1 MKRKWLYVLLGF
13 LWLTFSGLYAQE
25 QTVTGVV
32 KDQDGRPLL
41 GVSVVEKGTT
51 HGVDTDLEGKFS
63 IKVAGDKSVLVFSMV
78 GSTPVER
85 MVGNNKVLNVVLKE
99 EVTELTGL
107 VFTGYQEIDKK
118 LFTGNSQTL
127 KIDNIKQDGVVD
139 VGRMLEG
146 RSAGVNVQNLSGTFG
161 TSPKI
166 TIRGGSSIFGDTKP
180 LWVVDGAVQ
189 EEVVNLSFEQL
200 ASGDA
205 STLISSAISGLN
217 ANDIESIEILKDAS
231 ALSLYGARALNGA
244 VIITTKSG
252 KRNVKTQLSYQ
263 LEESV
268 RMIPNYAQFDLMNS
282 QETMSVY
289 RELEQKGYLDRATY
303 MAAQQGGAY
312 HIMYRNTDTYNPAT
326 GRFLLQNSPEARNAF
341 LRKYEYANTDWFKT
355 LFRPS
360 LTQNHTLSLSGG
372 GENTTIYSS
381 LGFFVD
387 PGWTIADRVHRIT
400 GNIKT
405 TYDLSSKVKIGI
417 LAQGAIRNQ
426 KAPGTFSR
434 SSNQVTGEYER
445 DFDINPFSYALN
457 TTRALRPYDDEG
469 NYDYYRMNY
478 APMNILKELKNNYI
492 DLKMMEYKLQ
502 SDLEVKFT
510 PELKYKFL
518 GSVRYAQS
526 TQEHTI
532 TEGSNVVGAYR
543 ANDNMII
550 GERNPFLYRNP
561 DDPSALPQVVLPNG
575 GIYKLEQNNLQS
587 YYLRNALEYN
597 KAFKDQD
604 EQDKHTLKLFLGQEF
619 RYTDRDNQSFDGYG
633 YQFNRG
639 GVVFTDPRIIE
650 KVIADNA
657 QYFDRSTGRE
667 RGVAFFSQ
675 ASYGFRNRYILSGTL
690 NYEGSNQLGR
700 SRKARWLP
708 TWNISGRWNV
718 TNEHFLPTTHALSNL
733 SFRLSYGL
741 IAGLNNIGN
750 ALPIMVST
758 ITPRFRNQDNERLI
772 RILSLQNSDLTWEKV
787 YETNFG
793 TDIGFL
799 SNAISLS
806 VDLYQ
811 KNSKDLLDIVRTSG
825 MGGEMNKYANDA
837 SMTTRGI
844 ELVLD
849 TRNFKTEDFTWS
861 TSVNFAYF
869 KQEITSLANASN
881 SVFNL
886 VRETGGNVLGNPRNT
901 LYSYDFA
908 GLNSQGMPLLNLKNG
923 STDYKDIDFQDRDN
937 ILSYLKK
944 EGAVDPNITGGLSN
958 TFRYKN
964 WELNFLITMQA
975 GNKIRKAPLY
985 KGAGY
990 DDLSVFPREF
1000 KNRWVAPGDEALT
1013 QIPSIVS
1020 QRTLNEENKAYIS
1033 RAYSAYNHSTAR
1045 VVDGSFVRMKSI
1057 SLSYTFDKEV
1067 LENLNLGNLTLRLQ
1081 ASNPF
1086 LIYAHKD
1093 LNGQDPEFFR
1103 SGGVAYPIT
1112 PQYTFTINLGI

>member
-1 MKRKWLYVLLGF
+1 MKRKWLYALFALLCF
-13 LWLTFSGLYAQE
+13 TASRLYAQQ

-32 KDQDGRPLL
+32 KDQNGQPLF

-51 HGVDTDLEGKFS
+51 HGVDTDLDGKYS
-63 IKVAGDKSVLVFSMV
+63 LKVSGEKAVLVFSMV
-78 GSTPVER
+78 GTTPVER
-85 MVGNNKVLNVVLKE
+85 VVGSHKELNVVLRE
-99 EVTELTGL
+99 EVTELTG
-107 VFTGYQEIDKK
+107 VVVTGYQEIDKK

-127 KIDNIKQDGVVD
+127 KIDNIRQDGVVD

-146 RSAGVNVQNLSGTFG
+146 RAAGVNVQNLSGTFG

-166 TIRGGSSIFGDTKP
+166 TIRGGASIFGDTKP

-268 RMIPNYAQFDLMNS
+268 RMIPNYSQFDLMNS

-303 MAAQQGGAY
+303 TAAQQGGAY
-312 HIMYRNTDTYNPAT
+312 HIMYRNTDTYDPAT
-326 GRFLLQNSPEARNAF
+326 GRFLLQNTPEARNAF

-502 SDLEVKFT
+502 SDLEIKFT
-510 PELKYKFL
+510 PALKYKFL

-575 GIYKLEQNNLQS
+575 GIYKLDQDNLQS

-597 KAFKDQD
+597 KAFKDQE

-650 KVIADNA
+650 KAIADNNN
-657 QYFDRSTGRE
+657 YFARSFSRD
-667 RGVAFFSQ
+667 RGVTFFSQ

-690 NYEGSNQLGR
+690 NYEGSNLLGR
-700 SRKARWLP
+700 SRTARWLP

-718 TNEHFLPTTHALSNL
+718 TNEHFLPATHALSNL

-741 IAGLNNIGN
+741 IAGLNYKGN
-750 ALPIMVST
+750 ALPTFASGLT
-758 ITPRFRNQDNERLI
+758 SRYRNQENERNI
-772 RILSLQNSDLTWEKV
+772 FIYALQNSDFTWEKV

-825 MGGEMNKYANDA
+825 MGGMLNKYANDA
-837 SMTTRGI
+837 AMVTRGI

-849 TRNFKTEDFTWS
+849 TRNFKTEDFTWN

-869 KQEITSLANASN
+869 HQEITSLANVTN

-908 GLNSQGMPLLNLKNG
+908 GLNSQGMPLFNLKGG
-923 STDYKDIDFQDRDN
+923 SNDYKDIDFQDRDN

-985 KGAGY
+985 KVAGY

-1013 QIPSIVS
+1013 QIPAIVS
-1020 QRTLNEENKAYIS
+1020 QRTLKEENKAYIS
-1033 RAYSAYNHSTAR
+1033 IAYSAYNHSTAR

-1067 LENLNLGNLTLRLQ
+1067 LESLNLGNLSLRLQ

>member
-13 LWLTFSGLYAQE
+13 LCLTATGLYAQE
-25 QTVTGVV
+25 STITGIVRDEEG
-32 KDQDGRPLL
+32 KPLL
-41 GVSVVEKGTT
+41 GVSVVVKGTT
-51 HGVDTDLEGKFS
+51 RGVDTDLDGKYS
-63 IKVAGDKSVLVFSMV
+63 IKVPDEKAVLVFSML
-78 GSTPVER
+78 GSKPVER
-85 MVGNNKVLNVVLKE
+85 VVGNHKELNVTLKE
-99 EVTELTGL
+99 DVTELTGL
-107 VFTGYQEIDKK
+107 VFNGYQEIDKK

-303 MAAQQGGAY
+303 TAAQQGGAY
-312 HIMYRNTDTYNPAT
+312 QIMYRNTDTYDPAT

-502 SDLEVKFT
+502 SDLEIKFT
-510 PELKYKFL
+510 PALKYKFL
-518 GSVRYAQS
+518 GSVRYAQR

-575 GIYKLEQNNLQS
+575 GIYK
-587 YYLRNALEYN
+587 
-597 KAFKDQD
+597 
-604 EQDKHTLKLFLGQEF
+604 
-619 RYTDRDNQSFDGYG
+619 
-633 YQFNRG
+633 
-639 GVVFTDPRIIE
+639 
-650 KVIADNA
+650 
-657 QYFDRSTGRE
+657 
-667 RGVAFFSQ
+667 
-675 ASYGFRNRYILSGTL
+675 
-690 NYEGSNQLGR
+690 
-700 SRKARWLP
+700 
-708 TWNISGRWNV
+708 
-718 TNEHFLPTTHALSNL
+718 
-733 SFRLSYGL
+733 
-741 IAGLNNIGN
+741 
-750 ALPIMVST
+750 
-758 ITPRFRNQDNERLI
+758 
-772 RILSLQNSDLTWEKV
+772 
-787 YETNFG
+787 
-793 TDIGFL
+793 
-799 SNAISLS
+799 
-806 VDLYQ
+806 
-811 KNSKDLLDIVRTSG
+811 
-825 MGGEMNKYANDA
+825 
-837 SMTTRGI
+837 
-844 ELVLD
+844 
-849 TRNFKTEDFTWS
+849 
-861 TSVNFAYF
+861 
-869 KQEITSLANASN
+869 
-881 SVFNL
+881 
-886 VRETGGNVLGNPRNT
+886 
-901 LYSYDFA
+901 
-908 GLNSQGMPLLNLKNG
+908 
-923 STDYKDIDFQDRDN
+923 
-937 ILSYLKK
+937 
-944 EGAVDPNITGGLSN
+944 
-958 TFRYKN
+958 
-964 WELNFLITMQA
+964 
-975 GNKIRKAPLY
+975 
-985 KGAGY
+985 
-990 DDLSVFPREF
+990 
-1000 KNRWVAPGDEALT
+1000 
-1013 QIPSIVS
+1013 
-1020 QRTLNEENKAYIS
+1020 
-1033 RAYSAYNHSTAR
+1033 
-1045 VVDGSFVRMKSI
+1045 
-1057 SLSYTFDKEV
+1057 
-1067 LENLNLGNLTLRLQ
+1067 
-1081 ASNPF
+1081 
-1086 LIYAHKD
+1086 
-1093 LNGQDPEFFR
+1093 
-1103 SGGVAYPIT
+1103 
-1112 PQYTFTINLGI
+1112 

>member
-1 MKRKWLYVLLGF
+1 MKRKWLYALFALLCF
-13 LWLTFSGLYAQE
+13 TASRLYAQQ

-32 KDQDGRPLL
+32 KDQNGQPLF

-51 HGVDTDLEGKFS
+51 HGVDTDLDGKYS
-63 IKVAGDKSVLVFSMV
+63 LKVSGEKAVLVFSMV
-78 GSTPVER
+78 GTTPVER
-85 MVGNNKVLNVVLKE
+85 VVGSHKELNVVLRE
-99 EVTELTGL
+99 EVTELTG
-107 VFTGYQEIDKK
+107 VVVTGYQEIDKK

-127 KIDNIKQDGVVD
+127 KIDNIRQDGVVD

-146 RSAGVNVQNLSGTFG
+146 RAAGVNVQNLSGTFG

-166 TIRGGSSIFGDTKP
+166 TIRGGASIFGDTKP

-268 RMIPNYAQFDLMNS
+268 RMIPNYSQFDLMNS

-303 MAAQQGGAY
+303 TAAQQGGAY

-372 GENTTIYSS
+372 GENATIYSS

-387 PGWTIADRVHRIT
+387 PGWTIADKVHRIT

-405 TYDLSSKVKIGI
+405 SYDLSSKVKIGV

-434 SSNQVTGEYER
+434 SSNQVTGEYDR
-445 DFDINPFSYALN
+445 NFDINPFSYALN

-469 NYDYYRMNY
+469 NYEYYRMNY

-510 PELKYKFL
+510 PALKYKFL

-575 GIYKLEQNNLQS
+575 GIYNLEQDNLQS

-597 KAFKDQD
+597 KAFKDQE

-650 KVIADNA
+650 KAIADNNN
-657 QYFDRSTGRE
+657 YFAHSFSRD

-690 NYEGSNQLGR
+690 NYEGSNLLGR
-700 SRKARWLP
+700 SRTARWLP

-718 TNEHFLPTTHALSNL
+718 TNEHFLPATHALSNL

-741 IAGLNNIGN
+741 IAGLNYKGN
-750 ALPIMVST
+750 ALPTFASGLT
-758 ITPRFRNQDNERLI
+758 SRYRNQENERNI
-772 RILSLQNSDLTWEKV
+772 FIYALQNSDFTWEKV

-825 MGGEMNKYANDA
+825 MGGKLNKYANDA
-837 SMTTRGI
+837 AMVTRGI

-849 TRNFKTEDFTWS
+849 TRNFKTEDFTWN

-869 KQEITSLANASN
+869 HQEITSLANVTN

-886 VRETGGNVLGNPRNT
+886 VREIGGNVLGNPRNT

-908 GLNSQGMPLLNLKNG
+908 GLNSQGMPLFNLKGG
-923 STDYKDIDFQDRDN
+923 SNDYKDIDFQDRDN

-1013 QIPSIVS
+1013 QIPAIVS
-1020 QRTLNEENKAYIS
+1020 QRTLKEENKAYIS
-1033 RAYSAYNHSTAR
+1033 RAYSAYDHSTAR

-1067 LENLNLGNLTLRLQ
+1067 LESLNLGNLSLRLQ